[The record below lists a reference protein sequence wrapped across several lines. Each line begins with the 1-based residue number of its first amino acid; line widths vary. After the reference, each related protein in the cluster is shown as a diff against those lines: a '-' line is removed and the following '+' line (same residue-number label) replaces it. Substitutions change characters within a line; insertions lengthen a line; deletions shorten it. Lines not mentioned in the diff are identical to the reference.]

1 MRISAKGRYALA
13 AAIKLAEAAK
23 TNELLSVQRISDE
36 LGISKIYLEQI
47 FSALRHN
54 NILTSEKGTGGGY
67 RLTATP
73 ENTTAYDILSVTETI
88 LFDQADIIIRDKSPE
103 IDTAIMSLVFN
114 PLDDTIKNTLTAIS
128 VADLY
133 QESAKNRGEGDYM
146 FYI

>member
-13 AAIKLAEAAK
+13 AAVKLAEAAK
-23 TNELLSVQRISDE
+23 TGELLSVQRISDE

-54 NILTSEKGTGGGY
+54 NILISEKGTGGGY
-67 RLTATP
+67 KLTNTP
-73 ENTTAYDILSVTETI
+73 EETSVYDILSVTETI
-88 LFDQADIIIRDKSPE
+88 LFDQTDIIIRDKSPE
-103 IDTAIMSLVFN
+103 IDNAITCLVFT
-114 PLDDTIKNTLTAIS
+114 PLDEAIKSTLTAIS

-133 QESAKNRGEGDYM
+133 EESAKQRGEGEYM